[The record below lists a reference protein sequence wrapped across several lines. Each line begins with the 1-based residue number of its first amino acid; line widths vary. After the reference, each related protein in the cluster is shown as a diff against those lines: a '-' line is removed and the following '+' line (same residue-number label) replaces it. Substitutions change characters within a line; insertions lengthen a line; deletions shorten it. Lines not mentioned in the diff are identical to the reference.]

1 MTIDVLDNLAV
12 RMDAAVTFGR
22 RNAVPLAASL
32 FNMMNTRDP
41 LILTQWSSGDYAPMT
56 GGSTNILP
64 VTEGAGGEKRVDNLK
79 LNAALSVS
87 WSPWKFLTLEG
98 KAAPRFNVS
107 HTHQFDDV
115 IRYASDAFGTQ
126 SPVTSRLYNELTE
139 SQTQNFYMTWQF
151 TAAFHKEGG
160 GFLYDLHNG
169 TNRNPPPFKEWR
181 SCELQKPPA
190 ALYHKGMPDAGRAET
205 QRRKY
210 LCSKK

>member
-1 MTIDVLDNLAV
+1 MGETGRKTKKIYYSMGEVSEMFDVN
-12 RMDAAVTFGR
+12 
-22 RNAVPLAASL
+22 PSL
-32 FNMMNTRDP
+32 IRFWEQKFS
-41 LILTQWSSGDYAPMT
+41 ILKPEKNKKGNRLFTQQD
-56 GGSTNILP
+56 
-64 VTEGAGGEKRVDNLK
+64 VDNLK

-151 TAAFHKEGG
+151 TAAFHKDFASGH
-160 GFLYDLHNG
+160 DLKVLLG
-169 TNRNPPPFKEWR
+169 ASR
-181 SCELQKPPA
+181 
-190 ALYHKGMPDAGRAET
+190 ET
-205 QRRKY
+205 FSQRY
-210 LCSKK
+210 